1 VLSGTISATLAGA
14 GGLTKTSQD
23 TVVLAGAN
31 TYTGGTTLNA
41 GALQINGSGT
51 LGDPGGSTNING
63 GILNLGLTTETQA
76 TWQLAAGMLTYGTAI
91 GTTSFTMSIPQSGSA
106 GTLSANVT
114 TPNFVMVGGTVD
126 AGSTVTASLS
136 FNMQQGTVNG
146 VLAGTGALTKST
158 NATVTL
164 RGLDTYSGDTTIL
177 AGTLQ
182 AAAVNTLSPN
192 SAYTVAAGATLDLYN
207 NSQSI
212 GSLAGAGSV
221 TLGLGTLAIGNDGTS
236 TTYSG
241 IVSGTGGLTKIGGG
255 TLLLTNTNSYSGPTS
270 VNSGTLSVTGDIS
283 SSSGVTVDT

>member
-1 VLSGTISATLAGA
+1 MTVNGATAVLDLGGTTQTQDGGLILTGGTIQNGTLSSSVGFGVLSGTISATLAGA

-212 GSLAGAGSV
+212 RLVGGRGV
-221 TLGLGTLAIGNDGTS
+221 RDTGLGHAG
-236 TTYSG
+236 YW
-241 IVSGTGGLTKIGGG
+241 
-255 TLLLTNTNSYSGPTS
+255 
-270 VNSGTLSVTGDIS
+270 
-283 SSSGVTVDT
+283 